1 MPAQSNW
8 LKLVILITMD
18 VIKSYECTT
27 DKCSYK
33 IRRGMGGNMLR
44 LNAETLL
51 TSQLKNCNKFH
62 LTGVEH

>member
-1 MPAQSNW
+1 MRAQSNR
-8 LKLVILITMD
+8 LKLVIHITMD
-18 VIKSYECTT
+18 AIKSCECTT
-27 DKCSYK
+27 DQCNNK
-33 IRRGMGGNMLR
+33 IPLGMGGNMLR

>member
-1 MPAQSNW
+1 MRAQSNR
-8 LKLVILITMD
+8 LKLVIHITMD

-27 DKCSYK
+27 DKCNNNIS
-33 IRRGMGGNMLR
+33 RGMGGNMLR

-51 TSQLKNCNKFH
+51 TSQLKKCNKFH

>member
-1 MPAQSNW
+1 MRAQSSR
-8 LKLVILITMD
+8 LKLFIRITVD

-27 DKCSYK
+27 DKCNNK
-33 IRRGMGGNMLR
+33 IPRGMGGNMLR